1 MSNTRLRLEIL
12 LAAIDKATA
21 PIRQLMGSSKKLAA
35 EVKALRDKQ
44 RELQRVQGDVDS
56 YRKISAQAGATGA
69 ALKTAQDRVRQ
80 LAQQMQATANPT
92 REMQRAFEQA
102 KQAAGALK
110 NQHSE
115 LLAKQQRLRDKLR
128 ESGVE
133 TKNLAQHQRRLR
145 EELAHT
151 NSALAAQEKKLAALN
166 KQQQKKHAAKQTYQK
181 GMATRD
187 SVAGFGASAMA
198 AGAAT
203 GMAVLAPVKAFAEAE
218 DSAVQLKVAMMNAGG
233 QVQAEYAPVVAL
245 AEKLGSTLPGTT
257 AEFQDMMRILIQKG
271 LDAKTV
277 LGGAG
282 EATAKLAI
290 LTKSSFADTANA
302 ISVLQDSMGVADKD
316 MVAAADQMQRLYNV
330 GMKMGDI
337 QEGFKA
343 LGPALSYVRKNG
355 LDAVKGLAPLLAITD
370 AAGMDAGSA
379 GNAYNK
385 IIRGSVDAKKT
396 DKANKELA
404 GTGIKLNFVD
414 QAGNFAGIDNMVQ
427 QLLKIQGLSDQKR
440 KSVVETLFG
449 SDKEVAEVLAA
460 LGKAGP
466 QGIAAMQAKLDGQ
479 ASLQERI
486 GAQLGTLKNLWDA
499 AGGAFTGL
507 LVKLGESIAPAVK
520 SATQAISEIS
530 DWMSKWAAENPG
542 LSGTLMTIAA
552 IVAVV
557 AVVLGGMSLALATI
571 MGPMLVANMGLTML
585 STTVLPALTAATAA
599 FGAVLMATPVG
610 WIVAGIAAIIVV
622 GMALYAYWEPIK
634 AFLGGMWDGF
644 SAGLRGSTPL
654 LDAIGGLINN
664 VITIV
669 QNLLGPLGASS
680 ESLGTAA
687 SAGAA
692 FGTALALA
700 AEVALMPFKLLLATL
715 SGIGAAL
722 AELSAGN
729 LGNAWS
735 AAKTA
740 FGAVF
745 EKQSA
750 LTEDTSDVARMAA
763 KTPVPPA
770 GAQTAAAKTPDTP
783 AGATQAADKT
793 KQPTTPKPPATP
805 AAATASAAKA
815 PATPPVAGQAAGKLP
830 GETQTLAGRMPTPTP
845 APAGGQQPGL
855 PAPNQPVSAKPQN
868 PLMARPAGGAQP
880 AGQGVSQTI
889 TINVTPTPG
898 MNEQALAKLVAAQ
911 VKIAM
916 AQAQTQQ
923 TAAPAKR
930 AALYDRE

>member
-21 PIRQLMGSSKKLAA
+21 PIKQLMGSSRKLAD
-35 EVKALRDKQ
+35 ETKALRDKQ
-44 RELQRVQGDVDS
+44 KELQRVQNNIDS
-56 YRKISAQAGATGA
+56 YRKTSAQAGATAA
-69 ALKTAQDRVRQ
+69 ALKRTQETIQ
-80 LAQQMQATANPT
+80 KLAQEISATTNPT
-92 REMQRAFEQA
+92 REMKREFEKA
-102 KQAAGALK
+102 KQAAKDLK
-110 NQHSE
+110 TQHGE
-115 LLAKQQRLRDKLR
+115 LIEKQRRMRERLR

-133 TKNLAQHQRRLR
+133 TKNLLQHQRRLR
-145 EELAHT
+145 DELAST
-151 NSALAAQEKKLAALN
+151 NTALTAQEKKLEALN
-166 KQQQKKHAAKQTYQK
+166 KQQQKKHAARADYQK
-181 GMATRD
+181 GMAQRD
-187 SVAGFGASAMA
+187 RVAGFGASAMA

-218 DSAVQLKVAMMNAGG
+218 DSAVQLKVAMMQAGG
-233 QVQAEYAPVVAL
+233 KVQAEYAPVVAL

-290 LTKSSFADTANA
+290 LTKSSFADTADA

-330 GMKMGDI
+330 GMKIPDI

-343 LGPALSYVRKNG
+343 IGPALTYIGKGG
-355 LDAVKGLAPLLAITD
+355 LDAVKALAPLLAITD
-370 AAGMDAGSA
+370 AAGINASTAGI
-379 GNAYNK
+379 AYNS
-385 IIRGSVDAKKT
+385 IIRHSLDQKKVSET
-396 DKANKELA
+396 NGLLK
-404 GTGIKLNFVD
+404 GTGIKLKFTD
-414 QAGNFAGIDNMVQ
+414 DKGNFAGIENLVSQVMK
-427 QLLKIQGLSDQKR
+427 LKDLSHTQR
-440 KSVVETLFG
+440 SSVISKLFG
-449 SDKEVAEVLAA
+449 NDAQTMDVLNA
-460 LGKAGP
+460 LMKAGNE
-466 QGIAAMQAKLDGQ
+466 GIAQMSQKLANQ

-520 SATQAISEIS
+520 SATQAISAIS

-622 GMALYAYWEPIK
+622 GNALYAYWEPIK
-634 AFLGGMWDGF
+634 AFLGGMWEGF
-644 SAGLRGSTPL
+644 TAGLRGSTPL
-654 LDAIGGLINN
+654 LDSIGALINN
-664 VITIV
+664 VITVV

-700 AEVALMPFKLLLATL
+700 AEVALLPFKLLLATL

-735 AAKTA
+735 AAKSA

-770 GAQTAAAKTPDTP
+770 GAQAAVAKTPDTP

-793 KQPTTPKPPATP
+793 KQPTPKPPATP

-845 APAGGQQPGL
+845 APASGQQPGL
-855 PAPNQPVSAKPQN
+855 PAPNQPIAAKQQN

-880 AGQGVSQTI
+880 AGQGVSQSI